1 MRSSYNE
8 TTKHTPYEVMHIRKP
23 RFPSELPEEEDPA
36 PISLQEPTPNEVAV
50 YVSTKQ
56 EQLIAVVHIKPF
68 RERGVGK
75 SDDDE
80 VVSVGDDLAGVG
92 DEVAG
97 DVTGVGD
104 KVGGD
109 KVAGGNVACVGHK
122 VACVGDKV
130 ACVGDKVAGDDVAG
144 VCDEMILFPIN
155 FNGNPWTLLVSIE
168 LSNHIA

>member
-104 KVGGD
+104 KV
-109 KVAGGNVACVGHK
+109 
-122 VACVGDKV
+122 
-130 ACVGDKVAGDDVAG
+130 AGDDVAG